1 MLIYINV
8 KSAGSRKN
16 FIKKEE
22 IILDRI
28 PETLEE
34 LIKEIVTK
42 NVIAYNNKVQ
52 SKSIIK
58 YLTDEEIKNRIKVGK
73 VSFGEIYNEGE
84 ADVAKAIEVAL
95 LAHRDGIYRVFIGDE
110 EVNELNE
117 SLNIKEGD
125 ILTFIRLTMLSGGM
139 W

>member
-34 LIKEIVTK
+34 LIKDIVTK
-42 NVIAYNNKVQ
+42 NVIEYNNKVQ
-52 SKSIIK
+52 SKTIIE
-58 YLTDEEIKNRIKVGK
+58 YLTDEEIKSSIKVGK

-95 LAHRDGIYRVFIGDE
+95 LAYKDGIYRVFIGDE
-110 EVNELNE
+110 EVKELNE